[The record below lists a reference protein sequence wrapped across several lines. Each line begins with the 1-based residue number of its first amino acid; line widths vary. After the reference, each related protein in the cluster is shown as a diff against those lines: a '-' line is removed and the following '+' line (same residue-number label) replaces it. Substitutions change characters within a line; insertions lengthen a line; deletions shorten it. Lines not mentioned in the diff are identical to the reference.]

1 MAVTVIK
8 GGFTG
13 GILGTQKVRAKRDL
27 REMGFLYLS
36 VVAAV
41 VIVAT
46 SFVYL
51 GSRLAHFN
59 TGYEMTELDRERSE
73 LAEKNRRLRVELER
87 LRSPE
92 RIERIATIELGLG
105 YPAPTQVL
113 RIR

>member
-1 MAVTVIK
+1 MAVAVVK

-36 VVAAV
+36 LVAFI
-41 VIVAT
+41 VIVAAC
-46 SFVYL
+46 FVYL
-51 GSRLAHFN
+51 GSRLAYFN
-59 TGYEMTELDRERSE
+59 TGYETADLGRERTV
-73 LAEKNRRLRVELER
+73 LIEKNKRLRVELER

-92 RIERIATIELGLG
+92 RIERIATVQLGLG
-105 YPAPTQVL
+105 YPAPNQVL